1 MFVSHELITSKE
13 YFFLIQFSAI
23 IKKSFQVTI
32 SAKLRNVMRMVYNY
46 QLGAIILL
54 KRTIST
60 LGKIY
65 TE

>member
-13 YFFLIQFSAI
+13 HFFLIQFSAI

-46 QLGAIILL
+46 QLGATILL